1 MMKLKLKFGLVFDD
15 KNKEV
20 HEIIEQIIK
29 ECFWDYNF
37 EINDIVKIVKDGSF
51 NEKMFLFQKILSN
64 SSDVLRALR
73 IFSKEDLKK
82 LFNKYKVPQFNK
94 DYLKKRRDI
103 AESVLFNK
111 EIHING
117 LDWKDEKY

>member
-1 MMKLKLKFGLVFDD
+1 MITLKLKFGLAFDE

-20 HEIIEQIIK
+20 REIIEQIIK

-37 EINDIVKIVKDGSF
+37 EINDIIKIAKSGSF

-73 IFSKEDLKK
+73 IFSKEDLRK
-82 LFNKYKVPQFNK
+82 LFNKYKVPQYNK

-103 AESVLFNK
+103 AESVLFDK

>member
-15 KNKEV
+15 KNEEV

-37 EINDIVKIVKDGSF
+37 EINDIVKIVKSGSF

-103 AESVLFNK
+103 VESVLFNK

-117 LDWKDEKY
+117 LDWKGEKY

>member
-1 MMKLKLKFGLVFDD
+1 MIKLKLKFGLVFDD

-20 HEIIEQIIK
+20 REIIEQIIK

-37 EINDIVKIVKDGSF
+37 ETNDIVKIVKSGSF

-73 IFSKEDLKK
+73 IFSERDLKE
-82 LFNKYKVPQFNK
+82 LFNKYKVSQFNR
-94 DYLKKRRDI
+94 DYLQKRRDVV
-103 AESVLFNK
+103 ESVLFNK

-117 LDWKDEKY
+117 LDWKNE

>member
-1 MMKLKLKFGLVFDD
+1 MITLKLKFGLAFDE

-20 HEIIEQIIK
+20 REIIEQIIK

-37 EINDIVKIVKDGSF
+37 EINDIVKIVKSGSF

-64 SSDVLRALR
+64 SSEVLRALR

-82 LFNKYKVPQFNK
+82 LFNKYKVPQYNK

-103 AESVLFNK
+103 AESVLFDK

>member
-15 KNKEV
+15 KNEEV

-64 SSDVLRALR
+64 SSEVLRALR

>member
-1 MMKLKLKFGLVFDD
+1 MKLKLKFGLVFDD
-15 KNKEV
+15 KNEEV

-37 EINDIVKIVKDGSF
+37 EINDIIKIAKSGSF